1 MKKIIIILA
10 SVVFGATAS
19 MAQCSDVLN
28 NFEIKLVPVAGSKL
42 KLQIRHTSN
51 GVIGAKSETPIAT
64 TKLDG
69 LIFALSYPTTSN
81 NIEIVSLKSD
91 FKKFNIA
98 QDVTVNTSVSNKV
111 KADNVITLFHDN
123 TTLMPEAL
131 ELDWTADKWYDLAT
145 VTYKGNLQAGDFFSL
160 LTCDYGL
167 AHPNS
172 YVGNSTTDPWF
183 ALYNNDQYLQYSPKM
198 ITEMPT
204 ADLANNTC
212 SVYPVPTKGEFT
224 IEIESNI
231 TTNVA
236 AKVIDNNGKIA
247 KIILFD
253 ITKGKNINKVNI
265 GELVSGEYM
274 IQITDGKSMNFNEKI
289 IKN

>member
-10 SVVFGATAS
+10 SIVIGATAS
-19 MAQCSDVLN
+19 IAQCSDVLN
-28 NFEIKLVPVAGSKL
+28 NFEIKLVPVAGSTL

-51 GVIGAKSETPIAT
+51 GVAGAKSETPIAT

-81 NIEIVSLKSD
+81 NIEIVSVKSD

-98 QDVTVNTSVSNKV
+98 QDVTVGKGVLNKV
-111 KADNVITLFHDN
+111 KADNVITFFHDN

-145 VTYKGNLQAGDFFSL
+145 VTYKGNLQIGDFFSL
-160 LTCDYGL
+160 LNCDYGL

-172 YVGNSTTDPWF
+172 YLGNSTTDPWF
-183 ALYNNDQYLQYSPKM
+183 ALFNNDQYLQYSPKM

-204 ADLANNTC
+204 ADLANNFC
-212 SVYPVPTKGEFT
+212 SIYPVPTNGELT
-224 IEIESNI
+224 IEIESSI
-231 TTNVA
+231 TTQVA
-236 AKVIDNNGKIA
+236 AKVIDNNGKIV
-247 KIILFD
+247 KIVLFE
-253 ITKGKNINKVNI
+253 ITKGKNINKIDI
-265 GELVSGEYM
+265 GELVSGNYM
-274 IQITDGKSMNFNEKI
+274 IQVTDGKSMNFNEKV

>member
-10 SVVFGATAS
+10 SIIIGATAS

-51 GVIGAKSETPIAT
+51 GVPGAKSETPIAT

-69 LIFALSYPTTSN
+69 LIFAISYPTTSN
-81 NIEIVSLKSD
+81 NIEIVGLKSD

-98 QDVTVNTSVSNKV
+98 QDVTVGTGVSNKV
-111 KADNVITLFHDN
+111 KADNVITFFHDN
-123 TTLMPEAL
+123 ITLMPEAL

-145 VTYKGNLQAGDFFSL
+145 VTYKGNLQTGDFFSL

-204 ADLANNTC
+204 GDLANNSC
-212 SVYPVPTKGEFT
+212 SIYPVPTNGALT

-231 TTNVA
+231 TTQVA

-247 KIILFD
+247 KIVLFE
-253 ITKGKNINKVNI
+253 ITKGKNINQVDI
-265 GELVSGEYM
+265 GELVSGNYM

>member
-10 SVVFGATAS
+10 SMVFGATAS
-19 MAQCSDVLN
+19 KAQCSDVLN

-51 GVIGAKSETPIAT
+51 GVAGSKSETPIAT

-69 LIFALSYPTTSN
+69 LIFALSYPTTSS

-91 FKKFNIA
+91 FKKFNMS
-98 QDVTVNTSVSNKV
+98 QDVTVGAGVLNKA
-111 KADNVITLFHDN
+111 KADHVITFFHDN
-123 TTLMPEAL
+123 STLMPEAL
-131 ELDWTADKWYDLAT
+131 ELNWTADKWYDLAT
-145 VTYKGNLQAGDFFSL
+145 VTYKGILQTGDFFSL
-160 LTCDYGL
+160 LNCDYGL

-183 ALYNNDQYLQYSPKM
+183 ALYNNDKYLQYSPKM

-204 ADLANNTC
+204 ADLANNSC
-212 SVYPVPTKGEFT
+212 SVYPVPTNGEFT

-231 TTNVA
+231 TTQVA

-253 ITKGKNINKVNI
+253 ISKGKNINKVDI
-265 GELVSGEYM
+265 GELVPGNYM